1 MQTFNGAGDTSGAAR
16 PKPQFYFLLILM
28 AITFVLSFYI
38 LRPFLFAF
46 TLAIV
51 FAVLSQPL
59 YRKILKYSFR
69 RETLAAFLTTV
80 IILILIVTPLVA
92 LVAQIFKEAKN
103 LYITLAMGGGKDV
116 ILNSLNSLVA
126 QFYERFPGL
135 PEFSLN
141 FDQYLK
147 QSLSWLVNHLGVV
160 FSNVASLMATAF
172 LFLISLFYLLK
183 DGSRLRKKIISLS
196 PLNDRED
203 EIIFKKLEQAMS
215 SVIKGN
221 FLIAI
226 IQGTLTAVGFA
237 IFGVPNFILW
247 GTAAGIASLIPSVGT
262 SLVFIPTIILL
273 LVGGQTF
280 AAIGLLFWG
289 VLAVGLIDNL
299 LGPKLIGRGTE
310 LHPLLILLS
319 VLGGLAFFGPL
330 GFILGPIILSLLF
343 ALLDTYYYLVNKKFE
358 NNS

>member
-1 MQTFNGAGDTSGAAR
+1 MTIANAANNQ
-16 PKPQFYFLLILM
+16 KPQFYFLLIIL

-51 FAVLSQPL
+51 FAVLFQPL

-135 PEFSLN
+135 PEFSIN
-141 FDQYLK
+141 FEQYLK
-147 QSLSWLVNHLGVV
+147 QGLSWILSHLGAV
-160 FSNVASLMATAF
+160 FSNLANMVATAF
-172 LFLISLFYLLK
+172 LFLISLYYLLK
-183 DGSRLRKKIISLS
+183 DGVKLRKKVIDLS
-196 PLNDRED
+196 PLNDVND
-203 EIIFKKLEQAMS
+203 EMIINKLESAMS

-221 FLIAI
+221 FLIAL
-226 IQGTLTAVGFA
+226 IQGTMTAVGFA

-247 GTAAGIASLIPSVGT
+247 GTVAAVTSLIPTLGT
-262 SLVFIPTIILL
+262 SLVFVPTIILL
-273 LVGGQTF
+273 FISGQYF
-280 AAIGLLFWG
+280 SAVGLLIWG
-289 VLAVGLIDNL
+289 ALAVGLIDNL
-299 LGPKLIGRGTE
+299 LGPKLIGRGMQ

-319 VLGGLAFFGPL
+319 VLGGIIYFGPIGL
-330 GFILGPIILSLLF
+330 LLGPIILSLLF
-343 ALLDTYYYLVNKKFE
+343 ALLDIYYHIINKKI
-358 NNS
+358 